1 MAGQRSYIAIDLKSF
16 YASVECVER
25 GLDPLTTNLV
35 VADQSRTEKTICLAV
50 SPSLKAYGIPGRAR
64 LFEVVQ
70 KVKEVNALRQAA
82 APNRQLTGASSSA
95 PELADYL
102 GKAILTQLE
111 RSVQS
116 GQQYRS
122 DAAYIERSMEDFNQ
136 QADRLRTAMAE
147 IASSISAISG
157 AVDGAVSGVTAAA
170 GSTRGLAGDMAGI
183 AAGMDT
189 NQEIVGELQRQV
201 DIFANL

>member
-1 MAGQRSYIAIDLKSF
+1 M
-16 YASVECVER
+16 V
-25 GLDPLTTNLV
+25 
-35 VADQSRTEKTICLAV
+35 
-50 SPSLKAYGIPGRAR
+50 
-64 LFEVVQ
+64 
-70 KVKEVNALRQAA
+70 
-82 APNRQLTGASSSA
+82 TGAVNYLAGSA
-95 PELADYL
+95 QDLADYL
-102 GKAILTQLE
+102 GQAVLTQLE